1 MLLLL
6 VASLYLWMNVKEA
19 RGSDHNEHSFNTQN
33 ATVWATG
40 LIDKEEYFC
49 LLKIFYLLQK
59 GAESVLP
66 VRRGRRPG
74 GCV

>member
-1 MLLLL
+1 MLLLF
-6 VASLYLWMNVKEA
+6 VASLYLWINVKEA
-19 RGSDHNEHSFNTQN
+19 HGSDKLSFNTQN

-40 LIDKEEYFC
+40 LIDKEEYIC